1 MVVIKSCWLFLK
13 FGKRENRLDEF
24 FFSDVGG
31 LSDYSKLSKVIKMI
45 LVLFHGQGCIERGFS
60 VNKEIL
66 QLNLGVVSQ
75 RMIYDHLVSNDLSPQ
90 SITISKEFRDSIWK
104 ACSWQRIDL
113 AERKEKE
120 AFDGRTRKSE
130 ALTKNISE
138 LKSKKVILENLQEAL
153 KSDSES
159 LML

>member
-1 MVVIKSCWLFLK
+1 MCF
-13 FGKRENRLDEF
+13 
-24 FFSDVGG
+24 
-31 LSDYSKLSKVIKMI
+31 
-45 LVLFHGQGCIERGFS
+45 
-60 VNKEIL
+60 
-66 QLNLGVVSQ
+66 
-75 RMIYDHLVSNDLSPQ
+75 
-90 SITISKEFRDSIWK
+90 
-104 ACSWQRIDL
+104 CSWQRIDL